1 MSKQEKQQRREERKA
16 LRAKADQEMLKRR
29 LMEKHWS
36 PHFVHDP
43 RTSKTR
49 SIIKTASYRV
59 ISWASTVALAAWLVP
74 VYGPAAF
81 ASVDAVGN
89 TALYYG
95 FERMWAH
102 IELWADKRKETVL
115 PDK

>member
-1 MSKQEKQQRREERKA
+1 MTKREKKEARKP
-16 LRAKADQEMLKRR
+16 LRVKAEQEMLKRR
-29 LMEKHWS
+29 LQEKHWS
-36 PHFVHDP
+36 PHFVHNP
-43 RTSKTR
+43 RVSKTR

-59 ISWASTVALAAWLVP
+59 ISWASTVVLAAWLVP
-74 VYGPAAF
+74 TYGPAAF

-102 IELWADKRKETVL
+102 IELWADRKQAKETG
-115 PDK
+115 